1 MVTDTRDPV
10 GARPTLWFD
19 LTDLAVWSG
28 PLTGIQR
35 VIAGLAAE
43 FLADR
48 GGVGGAAGAQADA
61 DGHPRL
67 RFCYYKRHEGFFAL
81 PDEATRAL
89 LARVGGG
96 GAPLVRAKGHR
107 VLGPLRRRLKGEQA
121 PFAPGDALFY
131 AGIVTNQAKL
141 RHLEAT
147 VERLVMPVIVVI
159 HDVIP
164 LKFREWCK
172 VRTFES
178 FERWFAFV
186 ARRAALI
193 LTPSAHTCSDVAQLA
208 GAAGIACRRLATVP
222 LPHTLPRRPDT
233 VAEEDGGK
241 EAKAD
246 IIGPGPWPVSSD
258 AAAALPDRFALPG
271 RFALYVSTIEPRK
284 NHRLLFYLWK
294 RLLDRHPPAAVPDLV
309 LLGKRGWQSNDF
321 LSELSNAGYL
331 GGKITWIAEAD
342 DALLALAYRRCAFT
356 VFPSFYEGFGLPVAE
371 SLGFGKPCL
380 ASDQASIP
388 EVGGDLVD
396 YFDPY
401 ELSQAYALVETA
413 IFHEAFLASRS
424 QRIRERFRPTDWPAY
439 ARRMRGEIESAFC
452 VQGT

>member
-1 MVTDTRDPV
+1 MNDTTGPV
-10 GARPTLWFD
+10 GGRPTLWFD

-35 VIAGLAAE
+35 VMAGLAAE
-43 FLADR
+43 FLAAPGR
-48 GGVGGAAGAQADA
+48 APAGHAPSALAAAAE
-61 DGHPRL
+61 L
-67 RFCYYKRHEGFFAL
+67 RFCYYKRDEGFVAL
-81 PDEATRAL
+81 PDEATRIL
-89 LARVGGG
+89 LGRVGGG
-96 GAPLVRAKGHR
+96 GAPLLRAKGR
-107 VLGPLRRRLKGEQA
+107 PLLGSLRRRLIGERA
-121 PFAPGDALFY
+121 PFAAGDALFY

-141 RHLEAT
+141 RLLEAT
-147 VERLVMPVIVVI
+147 VERLAMPVIVVV

-178 FERWFAFV
+178 FDRWFEFV
-186 ARRAALI
+186 ARQATLI
-193 LTPSAHTCSDVAQLA
+193 LTPSAHTRGDVDRFAR
-208 GAAGIACRRLATVP
+208 AAGIACRRLAAVP
-222 LPHTLPRRPDT
+222 LPHTLPRRADSLPDK
-233 VAEEDGGK
+233 DGGK
-241 EAKAD
+241 EAKAA
-246 IIGPGPWPVSSD
+246 GAGAGSS
-258 AAAALPDRFALPG
+258 ANRFRPEVRLPDRFV
-271 RFALYVSTIEPRK
+271 LYVSTIEPRK

-321 LSELSNAGYL
+321 VSELTNADYL
-331 GGKITWIAEAD
+331 GGKIKWIAEAD
-342 DALLALAYRRCAFT
+342 DAQLADAYERCAFT

-413 IFHEAFLASRS
+413 IFDEKFLAERR
-424 QRIRERFRPTDWPAY
+424 QRIRERFRPTTWPEY
-439 ARRMRGEIESAFC
+439 AGRVCSEVEGAL
-452 VQGT
+452 G